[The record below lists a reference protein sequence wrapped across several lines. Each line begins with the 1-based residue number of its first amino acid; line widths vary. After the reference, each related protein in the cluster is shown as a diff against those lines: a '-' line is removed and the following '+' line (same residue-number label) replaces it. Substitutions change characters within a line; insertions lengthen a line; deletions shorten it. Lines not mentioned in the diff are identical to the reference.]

1 MAFTINKSLVFID
14 SMQFINYSLDPLV
27 KNLSDNDFKHLSQEF
42 SDDFLKLVK
51 QKRVHQSEY
60 IGSFKKFFDDRLP
73 DRCEFLNSLKD
84 ECIDKKDYSHT
95 IDVWIVFK
103 MKTMRNYHCLYLRTD
118 VLLLPDVF
126 EKSIE
131 ICLEYY
137 RLDPSN
143 YFSTLGLSWDA
154 MLKMTKIELELIS
167 DIDM

>member
-1 MAFTINKSLVFID
+1 
-14 SMQFINYSLDPLV
+14 
-27 KNLSDNDFKHLSQEF
+27 
-42 SDDFLKLVK
+42 
-51 QKRVHQSEY
+51 
-60 IGSFKKFFDDRLP
+60 
-73 DRCEFLNSLKD
+73 
-84 ECIDKKDYSHT
+84 
-95 IDVWIVFK
+95 

-118 VLLLPDVF
+118 VLLLPVF

>member
-1 MAFTINKSLVFID
+1 M
-14 SMQFINYSLDPLV
+14 
-27 KNLSDNDFKHLSQEF
+27 
-42 SDDFLKLVK
+42 
-51 QKRVHQSEY
+51 HQYEY
-60 IGSFKKFFDDRLP
+60 IDSFKKSFDDRLP
-73 DRCEFLNSLKD
+73 DRCEFRNSLKD
-84 ECIDKKDYSHT
+84 ECIDKKDYLHT

-103 MKTMRNYHCLYLRTD
+103 MKTMRSYHCLCLRTD

-131 ICLEYY
+131 TCLEYY

-143 YFSTLGLSWDA
+143 YKITTLGLSWDA